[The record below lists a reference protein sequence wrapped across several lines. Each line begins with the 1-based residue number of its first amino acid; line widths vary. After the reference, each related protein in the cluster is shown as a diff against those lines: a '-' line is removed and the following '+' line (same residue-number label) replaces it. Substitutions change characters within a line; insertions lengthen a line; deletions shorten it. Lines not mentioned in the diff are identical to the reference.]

1 MSDIEWIKITTS
13 GYRNPKLCKIRE
25 MKDGNECC
33 LFWYLL
39 LQRAGECNDSGR
51 VWITEDIPYSL
62 KDLSKTFNFSQK
74 KIRKFLEIFS
84 EFFMIFLDISHENIC
99 KISIINWEKYQNE
112 NKLQQIRENQK
123 QRVARHREKLKKE
136 LEQNSNVTC
145 NVTVTDNQPLQNR
158 YSNTL
163 DIRNKNIEQDIHEE
177 EVHDEDSSD
186 EKKSEISSSD
196 DVGVYGQYG
205 NVCLTKKQYQKMLGI
220 CMSQK
225 FLDELVDSIQKQT
238 YDNWELILSD
248 GSGNNGLEECL
259 KKYETDKR
267 IKVLKNEKALDIS
280 ENTNRALELVKGEYI
295 VFADHDDLL
304 PPHAL
309 YQCAKVIYE
318 KESPDLIY
326 SDEDKLSMNG
336 TRYFQPHFK
345 PDFNLEL
352 LRSMN
357 YFCHLVVVKKEL
369 QQAVGMLN
377 PEYNGAQDYDFVLR
391 CVEQAKYIYHI
402 PEVLYHWRSHS
413 GSIAGGGENKEYAFE
428 AGRKALLAHYERC
441 GIRAEVGK
449 DDIFG
454 IYHTEYLLQ
463 EHPLVSIITD
473 NSEELKNV
481 VENGL
486 YKEYEYV
493 EKENVGKANGKYL
506 LFLEEGIEKAK
517 SGWLK
522 KMVEDGA
529 QNEIGVVGAKVME
542 KTGKQLHAGMVLGG
556 KGMIHYV
563 AEKSDINDV
572 GYMGRYVC
580 TQEYSAVSGMC
591 MLVERQCFEAVG
603 GFDDE
608 LTGEL
613 RYTDLCLKIRG
624 AGYKVMYEPGAM
636 IYIKKSIHLNL
647 SEKQYFSK
655 RWHNVLEQGD
665 MYYNK
670 NLEIEDGLYVLKKE
684 PRN

>member
-1 MSDIEWIKITTS
+1 MIMINIAKKVYKKVILDKKEEARYKKWVLDQERKEVE
-13 GYRNPKLCKIRE
+13 YCK
-25 MKDGNECC
+25 N
-33 LFWYLL
+33 
-39 LQRAGECNDSGR
+39 
-51 VWITEDIPYSL
+51 
-62 KDLSKTFNFSQK
+62 
-74 KIRKFLEIFS
+74 
-84 EFFMIFLDISHENIC
+84 
-99 KISIINWEKYQNE
+99 
-112 NKLQQIRENQK
+112 NKLQ
-123 QRVARHREKLKKE
+123 
-136 LEQNSNVTC
+136 
-145 NVTVTDNQPLQNR
+145 TDILFSIVIPLFR
-158 YSNTL
+158 TP
-163 DIRNKNIEQDIHEE
+163 E
-177 EVHDEDSSD
+177 
-186 EKKSEISSSD
+186 
-196 DVGVYGQYG
+196 
-205 NVCLTKKQYQKMLGI
+205 
-220 CMSQK
+220 K
-225 FLDELVDSIQKQT
+225 FLDELIDSIQKQT

-280 ENTNRALELVKGEYI
+280 ENTNRALKLVKGEYI

-309 YQCAKVIYE
+309 YQCAKAIYE
-318 KESPDLIY
+318 NESPDLIY

-413 GSIAGGGENKEYAFE
+413 GSIAEGGENKEYAFE

-493 EKENVGKANGKYL
+493 EKENIGKANGKYL

-522 KMVEDGA
+522 KMVEDGV

-542 KTGKQLHAGMVLGG
+542 KTGKQLHAGMILGG

-613 RYTDLCLKIRG
+613 QYTDLCLKIRG
-624 AGYKVMYEPGAM
+624 AGYKVMYEPGAK
-636 IYIKKSIHLNL
+636 IYIKKSIHQNL
-647 SEKQYFSK
+647 SEEQYFSK

>member
-1 MSDIEWIKITTS
+1 MIMINIAKKVYKKVILDKKEEARYKKWVLDQERKEVE
-13 GYRNPKLCKIRE
+13 YCK
-25 MKDGNECC
+25 N
-33 LFWYLL
+33 
-39 LQRAGECNDSGR
+39 
-51 VWITEDIPYSL
+51 
-62 KDLSKTFNFSQK
+62 
-74 KIRKFLEIFS
+74 
-84 EFFMIFLDISHENIC
+84 
-99 KISIINWEKYQNE
+99 
-112 NKLQQIRENQK
+112 NKLQ
-123 QRVARHREKLKKE
+123 
-136 LEQNSNVTC
+136 
-145 NVTVTDNQPLQNR
+145 TDILFSIVIPLFR
-158 YSNTL
+158 TP
-163 DIRNKNIEQDIHEE
+163 E
-177 EVHDEDSSD
+177 
-186 EKKSEISSSD
+186 
-196 DVGVYGQYG
+196 
-205 NVCLTKKQYQKMLGI
+205 
-220 CMSQK
+220 K
-225 FLDELVDSIQKQT
+225 FLDELIDSIQKQT

-259 KKYETDKR
+259 KKYESDKR
-267 IKVLKNEKALDIS
+267 IKVLKSEKVLNIS

-309 YQCAKVIYE
+309 YQCAKAIYE
-318 KESPDLIY
+318 NESLDLIY

-473 NSEELKNV
+473 NSEKLKNV

-506 LFLEEGIEKAK
+506 LFRKG
-517 SGWLK
+517 
-522 KMVEDGA
+522 
-529 QNEIGVVGAKVME
+529 EIWMA
-542 KTGKQLHAGMVLGG
+542 
-556 KGMIHYV
+556 
-563 AEKSDINDV
+563 
-572 GYMGRYVC
+572 
-580 TQEYSAVSGMC
+580 
-591 MLVERQCFEAVG
+591 
-603 GFDDE
+603 
-608 LTGEL
+608 
-613 RYTDLCLKIRG
+613 
-624 AGYKVMYEPGAM
+624 
-636 IYIKKSIHLNL
+636 
-647 SEKQYFSK
+647 
-655 RWHNVLEQGD
+655 
-665 MYYNK
+665 
-670 NLEIEDGLYVLKKE
+670 
-684 PRN
+684 